1 MELRM
6 VFRRNLIRSLGAIF
20 LGINTYNIF
29 KPALAAKQYKVEEED
44 ICVSEDLVINHE
56 PVNDVTEQQIAA
68 VDDVVHMLNV
78 GPTGSRFRYEPMLSE
93 IEVGGK
99 ILWKATTKGHNVEFM
114 VSPNNIK
121 FKSKMHKS
129 AGFTFTTP
137 GIYTYKCTPHVS
149 AGMIGVVVVGNDLSN
164 ITEALDNVA
173 YYGQA
178 KELIQDILERFYIK

>member
-6 VFRRNLIRSLGAIF
+6 IFRRNLIRGLGATFI
-20 LGINTYNIF
+20 GINAYNII
-29 KPALAAKQYKVEEED
+29 KPAIAAKSYKIKEEN
-44 ICVSEDLVINHE
+44 ICNSEDFVINHE
-56 PVNDVTEQQIAA
+56 SVNDVTETQMAA
-68 VDDVVHMLNV
+68 INDVVHMLNV
-78 GPTGSRFRYEPMLSE
+78 GPDGSRFRYDPMLSE

-114 VSPNNIK
+114 VAPNDIK
-121 FKSKMHKS
+121 YKSKMHKS
-129 AGFTFTTP
+129 AGYTFTTP

-178 KELIQDILERFYIK
+178 KELIQQILERFYIR

>member
-6 VFRRNLIRSLGAIF
+6 VFRRNLIRSMGATF
-20 LGINTYNIF
+20 LGVNTYNII
-29 KPALAAKQYKVEEED
+29 KPAIAAKSYKIEED
-44 ICVSEDLVINHE
+44 NICNSKDLVINHE

-68 VDDVVHMLNV
+68 VDHVVHMLNV
-78 GPTGSRFRYEPMLSE
+78 GPSGSRFRYDPMLSE
-93 IEVGGK
+93 IQVGGK

-114 VSPNNIK
+114 VAPNNIK

-129 AGFTFTTP
+129 AGFTFSTP

-149 AGMIGVVVVGNDLSN
+149 AGMVGVVVVGNDLSN
-164 ITEALDNVA
+164 MTEAVDNVA

-178 KELIQDILERFYIK
+178 KELIRAILERYYIK

>member
-1 MELRM
+1 MI
-6 VFRRNLIRSLGAIF
+6 FRRNLMRGLGASL
-20 LGINTYNIF
+20 LGINAYNII
-29 KPALAAKQYKVEEED
+29 KPATAAKSYIIKEED
-44 ICVSEDLVINHE
+44 ICDTDSLVINHE

-68 VDDVVHMLNV
+68 VDGVVHMLNV
-78 GPTGSRFRYEPMLSE
+78 GPQGSRFRYDPMLSE
-93 IEVGGK
+93 IDIGGK

-114 VSPNNIK
+114 VAPNNIK

-129 AGFTFTTP
+129 AGFTFSTP

-164 ITEALDNVA
+164 MTEALDNVA

-178 KELIQDILERFYIK
+178 KELIRAILERYYIK

>member
-6 VFRRNLIRSLGAIF
+6 VFRRNLIRSLGATF
-20 LGINTYNIF
+20 LGVNTYNII
-29 KPALAAKQYKVEEED
+29 KPAIAAKSYKIEED
-44 ICVSEDLVINHE
+44 NICNSEDLVINHE

-78 GPTGSRFRYEPMLSE
+78 GPSGSRFRYDPMLSE
-93 IEVGGK
+93 IQVGGK

-114 VSPNNIK
+114 VAPNNIK

-129 AGFTFTTP
+129 AGFTFSTP

-164 ITEALDNVA
+164 MTEALDNVA

-178 KELIQDILERFYIK
+178 KELIQAILERYYIK

>member
-1 MELRM
+1 M
-6 VFRRNLIRSLGAIF
+6 VFRRNLIRSMGATF
-20 LGINTYNIF
+20 LGVNTYNII
-29 KPALAAKQYKVEEED
+29 KPAIAAKSYKIEED
-44 ICVSEDLVINHE
+44 NICNSEDLVINHE
-56 PVNDVTEQQIAA
+56 AVNDVTEQQIAA

-78 GPTGSRFRYEPMLSE
+78 GPSGSRFRYDPMLSE

-114 VSPNNIK
+114 VAPNNIK
-121 FKSKMHKS
+121 YKSKMHKS
-129 AGFTFTTP
+129 AGFTFMTP

-164 ITEALDNVA
+164 ITEALDNEG

-178 KELIQDILERFYIK
+178 KELIQQILERYYIK